1 MTELVKMILN
11 GASIRKVC
19 EGAFSEI
26 HLILTEMLDDLQREV
41 ESVGDFPFKDLD
53 NFPDIKKQFD
63 RFITELDFSS
73 IAADQFLEDHSGL
86 SMLDLI
92 LAIRERFL

>member
-1 MTELVKMILN
+1 MTELLKMILN
-11 GASIRKVC
+11 GASIRNVC

-26 HLILTEMLDDLQREV
+26 HLILTEMLDELQREV
-41 ESVGDFPFKDLD
+41 ESVGDFPFKEIGSH
-53 NFPDIKKQFD
+53 PDIEKKFA
-63 RFITELDFSS
+63 RFTTELDFSS
-73 IAADQFLEDHSGL
+73 IAVDRFLEDHSGL